1 MIEGMHLRRVAATA
15 AALSV
20 PVVLATGAIFP
31 VAASAGTTSTTTTT
45 PGPGTTTVSTTTT
58 TTAGTTTTTGPTTTT
73 VAPTTSTTVPKLSA
87 LQELSDAMNA
97 FVDQRAVTWSYEFDI
112 LGTKS
117 SEVIHDGVKD
127 GTFSG
132 VSNLGGTVARG
143 GAVLD
148 GKVYLTGNAAGF
160 NQFFGFSKAGA
171 SAAVGKWVSVP
182 RASKYYQALS
192 FRLTMGT
199 AVQYLALGRS
209 LESLAPTRVRG
220 LAVNAVRETG
230 KTNGVSLVE
239 TVYIRAKGAPLPVE
253 ALLSIGGFPATIVYT
268 NWGRPPRAVPPR
280 KSVPL
285 RATWMP

>member
-1 MIEGMHLRRVAATA
+1 MQPRRPAAIA

-20 PVVLATGAIFP
+20 PAVLASGVIFP
-31 VAASAGTTSTTTTT
+31 VAASAGPTPAATSATTTTT
-45 PGPGTTTVSTTTT
+45 VPATTTTTGGTTT
-58 TTAGTTTTTGPTTTT
+58 TTAPTTTT
-73 VAPTTSTTVPKLSA
+73 VAPTTSTTAPKLSA

-97 FVDQRAVTWSYEFDI
+97 FVGQRGVTWSYKFDI

-117 SEVIHDGVKD
+117 TEVIHDGVKD

-143 GAVLD
+143 GAVLN

-160 NQFFGFSKAGA
+160 NQFFGFSKTGA

-182 RASKYYQALS
+182 RTSKFYQALS

-209 LESLAPTRVRG
+209 LQPLAPTRVRG
-220 LAVNAVRETG
+220 WAVNAVRETG
-230 KTNGVSLVE
+230 KTNGVNLVE
-239 TVYIRAKGAPLPVE
+239 TVYIRAKGTPLPVE
-253 ALLSIGGFPATIVYT
+253 VLLSIGGFPATIVYS
-268 NWGRPPRAVPPR
+268 NWGRPPKASVPH

-285 RATWMP
+285 EATWML

>member
-1 MIEGMHLRRVAATA
+1 
-15 AALSV
+15 
-20 PVVLATGAIFP
+20 
-31 VAASAGTTSTTTTT
+31 
-45 PGPGTTTVSTTTT
+45 
-58 TTAGTTTTTGPTTTT
+58 
-73 VAPTTSTTVPKLSA
+73 
-87 LQELSDAMNA
+87 MNA
-97 FVDQRAVTWSYEFDI
+97 FVDQRGVTWSYKFDV

-132 VSNLGGTVARG
+132 VSNLGGPVARG
-143 GAVLD
+143 GAVLN

-182 RASKYYQALS
+182 RTSKYYQALS

-220 LAVNAVRETG
+220 LAVDAVRETG
-230 KTNGVSLVE
+230 KTNGVNLVE
-239 TVYIRAKGAPLPVE
+239 TVYIRAKGTPLPVE

-268 NWGRPPRAVPPR
+268 NWGRPPRAVVPR

-285 RATWMP
+285 RANWLP